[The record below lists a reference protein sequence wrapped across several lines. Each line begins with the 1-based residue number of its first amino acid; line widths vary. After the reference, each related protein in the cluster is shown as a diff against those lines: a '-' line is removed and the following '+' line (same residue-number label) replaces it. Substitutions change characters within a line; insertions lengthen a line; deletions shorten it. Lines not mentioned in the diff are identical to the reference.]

1 MILGKKTSIYERS
14 RPFAVNVR
22 KRNQRRYTHVMASEF
37 EFCQMAEGG
46 SVARIAPLLRQQLS
60 PVFDLSEREA
70 PFGANAAKQCAKA
83 FHRDLQSR
91 TGRKRS
97 ALPVQRS
104 FCSLKCRVG
113 SLVIPY
119 REELEYPSFPGRAD
133 ILTLPVCPKR
143 PTSAWDRPSRI
154 QCRIG
159 DAL

>member
-1 MILGKKTSIYERS
+1 M
-14 RPFAVNVR
+14 
-22 KRNQRRYTHVMASEF
+22 
-37 EFCQMAEGG
+37 EFCKGQGLGWHEIVQSFKGRDFLRPGLRNALQLMGTDHVTPELRDVLLPFLAKTEKD
-46 SVARIAPLLRQQLS
+46 RRHLLLREGFTSLLL
-60 PVFDLSEREA
+60 D
-70 PFGANAAKQCAKA
+70 GARFAKA

-91 TGRKRS
+91 TGRNRS

-113 SLVIPY
+113 SLTIPH
-119 REELEYPSFPGRAD
+119 REELEYPSFPGPAD
-133 ILTLPVCPKR
+133 ILTLPVCPTR